1 MSLEKRAQLLHAI
14 AQNPCGV
21 REIIQKLRWQPSFVI
36 SLLKKMNA
44 EKLVEAEYTHT
55 NKRGRPKKTV
65 ACTALGLEFLEDYKR
80 LKMKPIRSKK
90 EDLERATKDALYA
103 KRLVAA
109 GHSPF
114 RLFMEL
120 NTFVHNIKISSE
132 AS

>member
-1 MSLEKRAQLLHAI
+1 MSLERRAQLLHTI

-21 REIIQKLRWQPSFVI
+21 REIIQRLHWQPSSVI
-36 SLLKKMNA
+36 SLLKRMDA
-44 EKLVEAEYTHT
+44 EKLIETEHTHT
-55 NKRGRPKKTV
+55 NKRGRPKKNVT
-65 ACTALGLEFLEDYKR
+65 CTALGLEFLADYRR
-80 LKMKPIRSKK
+80 LKMKPIRARK
-90 EDLERATKDALYA
+90 EDLEHATKDALYT

-120 NTFVHNIKISSE
+120 NTIVHNIKISSE

>member
-1 MSLEKRAQLLHAI
+1 MLYAI
-14 AQNPCGV
+14 TQDPCGV

-36 SLLKKMNA
+36 SLLKKMNM

-55 NKRGRPKKTV
+55 NKRGRPKKNLI
-65 ACTALGLEFLEDYKR
+65 CTPLGLEFLEDYKR
-80 LKMKPIRSKK
+80 LKMKPIRARK
-90 EDLERATKDALYA
+90 EDLEHATKDALYA
-103 KRLVAA
+103 KRLVAN